1 MINYCKIASR
11 QSPVAS
17 RQSPVASRQSPVA
30 SGRNFYCKKFWS
42 SQLQKLEYSNKYI
55 FIKIKLII
63 LIKKIILH
71 FYKYINFYKNKSNY
85 FIIYLLRRNK

>member
-1 MINYCKIASR
+1 MINRLVIVK
-11 QSPVAS
+11 SPVAS

-30 SGRNFYCKKFWS
+30 SGRNLYCKKFWS

-85 FIIYLLRRNK
+85 FIIYLKEK

>member
-1 MINYCKIASR
+1 MINRLVIVK
-11 QSPVAS
+11 SPVAS

-85 FIIYLLRRNK
+85 FIIYLKEK

>member
-1 MINYCKIASR
+1 MINYCK
-11 QSPVAS
+11 VAS

-71 FYKYINFYKNKSNY
+71 FYKCINFYKNNY
-85 FIIYLLRRNK
+85 IIIHLNKEK

>member
-1 MINYCKIASR
+1 MVNILLFK

-30 SGRNFYCKKFWS
+30 SGRNLYCKKFWS
-42 SQLQKLEYSNKYI
+42 SQLQKLEYSDKYI

-85 FIIYLLRRNK
+85 IIIYLLRRNK

>member
-1 MINYCKIASR
+1 MISYCKI
-11 QSPVAS
+11 AS

-42 SQLQKLEYSNKYI
+42 SQLQKLEYSDKYI

-85 FIIYLLRRNK
+85 FIIYLKEK